1 MSQFNIFSNI
11 INNMKKIKVMV
22 IGDIMLDRF
31 VYGDVSRISPESP
44 VAVLLI
50 NRENKM
56 LGGAGNV
63 LSNLAGLKSKSCI
76 ISVIGDDNEGKEISE
91 MVSNICGDSDGLIID
106 KSRPSCIKTRFLAN
120 GQQLLR
126 TDSEKSDFI
135 CDEIADKLKKQI
147 DKNISE
153 VQAIILSDYGKGI
166 LRDDI
171 ISYVI
176 EKASKKNISV
186 LIDPKGNDYSK
197 YKGADIVTPNKK
209 ELSEAA
215 HNMPTDKDDDVV
227 KAAHKMLNES
237 GIKSAVVTRSKDGM
251 TIISKNNDGYDNPV
265 HMRTQALE
273 VFDVSGAGD
282 TVITTLA
289 AAIATGASLTDSA
302 FLANLA
308 GGVVVAKVGTASI
321 YDTDLINI
329 ISDNPEIMNGLYL
342 SDDMMINRRKHSVIC
357 TKSEAV
363 EQVERWKSRGLKVGF
378 TNGCFDILHAGHVA
392 YLNDAKS
399 KCDRLVLGLNCD
411 ESVKRLKGD
420 ERPINNENDRAEVVA
435 ALESVDMVVIFG
447 QDVCENDTPL
457 KLIQEINPDVLIKGA
472 DYSIEQVVG
481 AEHVISKGGEVY
493 LSPVIDGVST
503 SLAIEKIKKQA

>member
-1 MSQFNIFSNI
+1 
-11 INNMKKIKVMV
+11 
-22 IGDIMLDRF
+22 
-31 VYGDVSRISPESP
+31 
-44 VAVLLI
+44 
-50 NRENKM
+50 
-56 LGGAGNV
+56 
-63 LSNLAGLKSKSCI
+63 
-76 ISVIGDDNEGKEISE
+76 
-91 MVSNICGDSDGLIID
+91 
-106 KSRPSCIKTRFLAN
+106 
-120 GQQLLR
+120 
-126 TDSEKSDFI
+126 
-135 CDEIADKLKKQI
+135 
-147 DKNISE
+147 
-153 VQAIILSDYGKGI
+153 
-166 LRDDI
+166 
-171 ISYVI
+171 
-176 EKASKKNISV
+176 
-186 LIDPKGNDYSK
+186 
-197 YKGADIVTPNKK
+197 
-209 ELSEAA
+209 
-215 HNMPTDKDDDVV
+215 MPTDKDDDVV

-447 QDVCENDTPL
+447 QDICENDTPL